1 MLRIKGSFR
10 GARHIDGVARVVTS
24 HSLISGL
31 PYPKPHQTD
40 DSQQARAANR
50 GAVLGFTLKDWL
62 PDVRHNDVALDA
74 VRSCDNIYAPASFSG
89 FGTTTVLTIDM
100 EAALDTVESVTVTA
114 PGDTVYASPDSL
126 YVTSTNW
133 HATTRIHRFVT
144 AASGSADYV
153 ASGEVPGYIRN
164 EYSLSEHEG
173 HLRVVATT
181 LAPVWDTHLR
191 VLRQNGALLEEVG
204 SVGDI
209 GRSERV
215 HAVRF
220 TGDVAYVAT
229 TGDVDLL
236 HTIDLTDPSN
246 PEIFDE
252 LRLPGMS
259 SYLHLIDNGMVLS
272 VGGAGFGA
280 DVLLFDADEPTAL
293 RELARWRASDYIGG
307 YGSDHRRFL
316 WWPPEQIMVIPLYIG
331 ANEDRQ
337 GSAVALRVQPQ
348 QIVEIG
354 RVEHFPGD
362 TPPAKS
368 PCRLITENDLPVRA
382 SGEPTPF
389 EETVSWLIVLACEP
403 GEKGAPHNPAQDD
416 WMRQPGFDVACDPEI
431 PLSSE
436 ERAIVA
442 QISQPN
448 ETINYCWTNVY
459 PNQIYRSIVIGD
471 ELWTLSYPGGKNGQ
485 NRGHLE
491 VNNIQTL
498 QRLAALEL

>member
-1 MLRIKGSFR
+1 MSVRGSFR
-10 GARHIDGVARVVTS
+10 GARRIGGVARVVTS
-24 HSLISGL
+24 HSLVSGL
-31 PYPKPHQTD
+31 PYSKSHQT
-40 DSQQARAANR
+40 SGSPQARAANR
-50 GAVLGFTLKDWL
+50 DAVLGFTLKDWL
-62 PDVRHNDVALDA
+62 PEVRHNGVAVDA

-100 EAALDTVESVTVTA
+100 EAAFDTVESVTIMA
-114 PGDTVYASPDSL
+114 PGDTVYGSSDSL
-126 YVTSTNW
+126 YVTTTNW
-133 HATTRIHRFVT
+133 QGTTDIHRFAVV
-144 AASGSADYV
+144 ASGSADYV

-164 EYSLSEHEG
+164 EHSVSEHEG
-173 HLRVVATT
+173 YLRVVATT
-181 LAPVWDTHLR
+181 LGPVWDTSLR
-191 VLRQNGALLEEVG
+191 VLRHNGALLEEVG
-204 SVGDI
+204 AVGDI
-209 GRSERV
+209 GRGERV

-220 TGDVAYVAT
+220 AGDVAYVAT
-229 TGDVDLL
+229 AGDVDLL
-236 HTIDLTDPSN
+236 HTIDLTEPSDPK
-246 PEIFDE
+246 ILDE
-252 LRLPGMS
+252 LSLPGMS
-259 SYLHLIDNGMVLS
+259 SYLHLIGNGMVLS

-280 DVLLFDADEPTAL
+280 DVLLLDAGEPAAL
-293 RELARWRASDYIGG
+293 RELARWRASDYTGG

-316 WWPPEQIMVIPLYIG
+316 WWPSKQMLVIPLYIG
-331 ANEDRQ
+331 ASEDRQ
-337 GSAVALRVQPQ
+337 GSVVALRVQPQ
-348 QIVEIG
+348 EVVEIG
-354 RVEHFPGD
+354 RVEHVPGE

-368 PCRLITENDLPVRA
+368 PCRLITEDDLPVRA

-431 PLSSE
+431 PLNSE

-459 PNQIYRSIVIGD
+459 PNQIYRSIAIDD

-498 QRLAALEL
+498 QRLATLEL